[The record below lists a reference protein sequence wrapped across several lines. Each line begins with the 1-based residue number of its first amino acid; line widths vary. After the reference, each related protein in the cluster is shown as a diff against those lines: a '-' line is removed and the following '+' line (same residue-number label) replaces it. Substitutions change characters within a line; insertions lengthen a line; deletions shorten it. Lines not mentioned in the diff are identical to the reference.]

1 MGSLSPQAES
11 VEQLIVDALY
21 DLADCGY
28 PPPQAFGPASFAG
41 VALGGMDDISTVA
54 LQPAPVVF
62 FALEAL
68 VSNVS
73 SREGRA
79 HADES
84 GVRMGPDLE
93 EGLRQRLVGS
103 RGGSETEACDNPSRI
118 CGGEQTKA
126 LIPSQTIGPTNVSVA
141 GQPSVPSALTVPN
154 WHSRAVQSLVRVLAS
169 CVREKARQVQGA
181 SLDEFCAGAHQAV
194 ELRAVGQG
202 RECIPQLGVGVAV
215 EVPLGEGGFG
225 TGTSSWR
232 LGVAEVVC
240 DDVKCGEE
248 GVHVKHEES
257 APFPWGSGGKL
268 TLECGHLPL
277 KCSTHNSHQAFKHPL
292 YSESAGN

>member
-1 MGSLSPQAES
+1 
-11 VEQLIVDALY
+11 
-21 DLADCGY
+21 
-28 PPPQAFGPASFAG
+28 
-41 VALGGMDDISTVA
+41 MDDIRTVA

-84 GVRMGPDLE
+84 GVRIGPHCE

-103 RGGSETEACDNPSRI
+103 RGGSETEACDEPSRI

-126 LIPSQTIGPTNVSVA
+126 LIPSQTIGSTNVSVA
-141 GQPSVPSALTVPN
+141 GEPSVPSVLTVPN
-154 WHSRAVQSLVRVLAS
+154 WHSRAVQSLVRALAS
-169 CVREKARQVQGA
+169 GLLTEARQVQGE

-215 EVPLGEGGFG
+215 EVPLAGETAPTGKDGQGKHLALGEGGLG
-225 TGTSSWR
+225 TGPPFWR
-232 LGVAEVVC
+232 LGVAEVV
-240 DDVKCGEE
+240 DHNVEYGEE
-248 GVHVKHEES
+248 GVHIEHKELVLS
-257 APFPWGSGGKL
+257 L
-268 TLECGHLPL
+268 RDRV
-277 KCSTHNSHQAFKHPL
+277 
-292 YSESAGN
+292 AGRL